1 MRSSALRVLSGVL
14 MLVAPLLAQGKRLW
28 VLRSSGEM
36 VEYDPVTF
44 AAKQTVKIPAQAAQN
59 PANLSVNR
67 LGQILFAS
75 AASLPFSE
83 EDAGASHKVW
93 IWNGHSATT
102 IDQGVRRELTERCLA
117 GARAP
122 LDQQHR
128 GNRVRGAGDRLV
140 QRLGLLG
147 GPGHRGVEA
156 GPAGLPVRDGYV

>member
-75 AASLPFSE
+75 AASLPLSPEPSFRP
-83 EDAGASHKVW
+83 
-93 IWNGHSATT
+93 SAPWE
-102 IDQGVRRELTERCLA
+102 VA
-117 GARAP
+117 
-122 LDQQHR
+122 
-128 GNRVRGAGDRLV
+128 
-140 QRLGLLG
+140 
-147 GPGHRGVEA
+147 
-156 GPAGLPVRDGYV
+156 